1 MRWSEQQELFQRMI
15 NEERLLLE
23 NKGREYA
30 SDDDSLANFKTKVDI
45 GLTPMQVAM
54 VFMDKHYSSI
64 KSYVRTGREISNE
77 SIEGRIADMRNYLF
91 LLSALIKEK
100 KSGE

>member
-1 MRWSEQQELFQRMI
+1 MRWSEQQELFQQMV
-15 NEERLLLE
+15 NEERVLLE
-23 NKGREYA
+23 NKGREYS
-30 SDDDSLANFKTKVDI
+30 SDTDSLANFKTKADI
-45 GLTPMQVAM
+45 GLSPMQVAM

-64 KSYVRTGREISNE
+64 KSYVKNGKELSSE

-91 LLSALIKEK
+91 LLAALIKEK